1 MRVGHHAKE
10 IALPSVGGTNYRF
23 TRMTAEEFSAALE
36 THQMSPNQF
45 RRIYGTGGKTVGK
58 WLDGSEDIPPW
69 VAAVVAT
76 WGLPE
81 VLLAARDEA
90 ERRLLPETDP

>member
-1 MRVGHHAKE
+1 MGHHAKE

-23 TRMTAEEFSAALE
+23 TRMTAAEFSAALE

-76 WGLPE
+76 WGLPG
-81 VLLAARDEA
+81 VLQAAMDEA
-90 ERRLLPETDP
+90 EGRLLPDGN

>member
-23 TRMTAEEFSAALE
+23 TRLTPAEFSAALE
-36 THQMSPNQF
+36 THQMTPNQF
-45 RRIYGTGGKTVGK
+45 RRIYGPGGATVGK
-58 WLDGSEDIPPW
+58 WLDGVEDIPPW

-76 WGLPE
+76 WGLQG
-81 VLLAARDEA
+81 VLEAARNEA
-90 ERRLLPETDP
+90 ERRLV

>member
-10 IALPSVGGTNYRF
+10 IVLPPVGSANYRF
-23 TRMTAEEFSAALE
+23 TRMTPAEFSAALE
-36 THQMSPNQF
+36 THQMTPNQF
-45 RRIYGTGGKTVGK
+45 RRIYGTGHFKVGQ

-76 WGLPE
+76 WSLPG
-81 VLLAARDEA
+81 VLEAARAEA
-90 ERRLLPETDP
+90 ERRLLLDD

>member
-10 IALPSVGGTNYRF
+10 IALPPVGGTNYRF
-23 TRMTAEEFSAALE
+23 TRLTAEDLSAALE

-45 RRIYGTGGKTVGK
+45 RRIYGTGNKTMEK
-58 WLDGSEDIPPW
+58 WLDGTEDIPPW

-76 WGLPE
+76 WHIPG
-81 VLLAARDEA
+81 VLQAARDEA
-90 ERRLLPETDP
+90 ERRLLPD